1 MKEALIKKQTKN
13 IVNNKKIDSTKDIIK
28 SQTTLNK
35 PMKKAAG
42 RGGQSKNLDNKNNS
56 TIIDV

>member
-1 MKEALIKKQTKN
+1 VTTKLIDIMKEALIKKQTKN

-42 RGGQSKNLDNKNNS
+42 RGG
-56 TIIDV
+56 